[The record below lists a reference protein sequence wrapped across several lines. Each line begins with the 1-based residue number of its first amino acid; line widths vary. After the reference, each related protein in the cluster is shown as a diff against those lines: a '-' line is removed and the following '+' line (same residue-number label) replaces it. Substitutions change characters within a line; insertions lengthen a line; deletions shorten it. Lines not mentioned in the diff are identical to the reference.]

1 MKKNFWI
8 RNIILAIL
16 LIVIIGGVSY
26 YFIKKNG
33 RKYEIEKVENYN
45 YFVLKQNNLSG
56 VIDKEGNKVIEP
68 NFDEVKIP
76 NPEKGIFVCYNS
88 EQTKVLN
95 EKSEE
100 IFSKYKNIEP
110 IRLKNIASDLMYE
123 KSVLKF
129 SKDEKYGLVDFNGK
143 EIAKPIYEEITNDGV
158 CPPDG

>member
-76 NPEKGIFVCYNS
+76 NP
-88 EQTKVLN
+88 
-95 EKSEE
+95 
-100 IFSKYKNIEP
+100 
-110 IRLKNIASDLMYE
+110 
-123 KSVLKF
+123 
-129 SKDEKYGLVDFNGK
+129 
-143 EIAKPIYEEITNDGV
+143 
-158 CPPDG
+158 